1 MTTTAPTGA
10 ARTHGSGPTSSGP
23 TSSGPT
29 RSNLATEQKGLAGI
43 AARLRNGRASGYGIF
58 HPGSWTMLIAG
69 MMMIVSAF
77 LPWVYVTLTQEII
90 GEAFVLRGT
99 DGPGVITLSVG
110 CVAFAGAFVPMRR
123 LAIAHAAI
131 PGMVVGII
139 CVLQFGNIIMASVA
153 TQWGSFVPG
162 MGLVLASGAA
172 VLLLKCSWTM
182 WKRWPKSTG

>member
-1 MTTTAPTGA
+1 MTTTARTGA
-10 ARTHGSGPTSSGP
+10 ARTARSGP
-23 TSSGPT
+23 
-29 RSNLATEQKGLAGI
+29 ATEDKGLAGI
-43 AARLRNGRASGYGIF
+43 AARLRQGRSTGYGIF
-58 HPGSWTMLIAG
+58 HAGSWTMLIAG

-90 GEAFVLRGT
+90 GEAFILRGT

-139 CVLQFGNIIMASVA
+139 CALQFGNIITASVA

-182 WKRWPKSTG
+182 WRRWPKSTG